1 MKRRTVLI
9 LTFCCFLSV
18 ILFACAP
25 VEKAATSLEAIEKS
39 KTMEKVQ
46 EKTRYLVSQAKAFYN
61 SKEFQKAVDVA
72 QYILIAVD
80 KESTE
85 AQKII
90 EKAKAQLRA
99 AAENVAGNVKQKLG
113 AFGK

>member
-1 MKRRTVLI
+1 MKAVLI
-9 LTFCCFLSV
+9 LTLCLFSSFV
-18 ILFACAP
+18 LFACAP

-46 EKTRYLVSQAKAFYN
+46 EKTRYLISQTKAFYN
-61 SKEFQKAVDVA
+61 AKEFQRAIDVA
-72 QYILIAVD
+72 QYVLIAVD
-80 KESTE
+80 KESSE

-90 EKAKAQLRA
+90 EKAKAQLKA